1 MINETT
7 VAATEAPAKD
17 YQQIQD
23 DLVNLALHGLP
34 AMYDEENQRFCFR
47 MKLSGEELV
56 KEGYDLIYTLI
67 CLLGL
72 DRAEKNGYPVFLNV
86 KDAVNARLNHLDEIR
101 SIGQLGLLL
110 RLCARAYPES
120 LSMLES
126 VFDLEKA
133 LDTYEDARHNK
144 TMQLSWFLTGLS
156 EAALSGPASIDL
168 YRELAGK
175 SFRRIIRNQSGKAA
189 FGHMNNQTLSGKLR
203 GKIGSFADQVYPSYA
218 LTKYHHA
225 FGDQSALE
233 IASACVNNFVQKQGA
248 LGQWWWHYDQ
258 QSGEVAG
265 RYPVYSVHQDGMA
278 PMVLFAVAEAT
289 GADYTSAIC
298 RGLDWLDHDNE
309 MNQQMVDFQRN
320 VIWRN
325 QLPAKDKMYLE
336 KGLSMLHLKNLKIN
350 QGDLSVTT
358 ECWSYHLGWVLY
370 AFAGGHRLPA
380 RDFR

>member
-1 MINETT
+1 MIDETT
-7 VAATEAPAKD
+7 VASVEAPAKN

-23 DLVNLALHGLP
+23 DLVNLALQGLP

-47 MKLSGEELV
+47 MKLSGGELV

-86 KDAVNARLNHLDEIR
+86 KDAVIARLNHLDEIR

-110 RLCARAYPES
+110 WLCARAYPES
-120 LSMLES
+120 LSMLET

-133 LDTYEDARHNK
+133 LDNYEDARQNK

-156 EAALSGPASIDL
+156 EAALSGPSSIDL
-168 YRELAGK
+168 YRELAKK
-175 SFRRIIRNQSGKAA
+175 SFHRIIRNQSEKGA

-218 LTKYHHA
+218 LTKYYQA
-225 FGDQSALE
+225 TGDKSALE
-233 IASACVNNFVQKQGA
+233 FAGACVKNFVQKQG
-248 LGQWWWHYDQ
+248 LSGQWWWHYDQ
-258 QSGEVAG
+258 DSGEIAG

-278 PMVLFAVAEAT
+278 PMVLFAVGDAT
-289 GADYTSAIC
+289 GTDYTSANC
-298 RGLDWLDHDNE
+298 RGLDWLDQDNE
-309 MNQQMVDFQRN
+309 MKEHMVDFQRN

-336 KGLSMLHLKNLKIN
+336 KGLSMLHLKNPRVN
-350 QGDLSVTT
+350 QRDLSVTT
-358 ECWSYHLGWVLY
+358 ECWSCHLGWVLY
-370 AFAGGHRLPA
+370 AFAGGYRLPA
-380 RDFR
+380 RGYE